1 MGTFLTGIH
10 KGRFERCVD
19 PGTLFTFD
27 DLVWEHF
34 SLVSIRV
41 GLKGDRIYDSL
52 VIDELVTF
60 VLGEGVELI
69 SFRVSHDL
77 VRFDDLGLAGFEE
90 GLLDFVQDILT
101 HDVVVE
107 LGFSLTVEAEP
118 SDLTFDVTILG
129 LVSVVLGT
137 P

>member
-1 MGTFLTGIH
+1 MWIH
-10 KGRFERCVD
+10 
-19 PGTLFTFD
+19 
-27 DLVWEHF
+27 
-34 SLVSIRV
+34 
-41 GLKGDRIYDSL
+41 DSL

-60 VLGEGVELI
+60 VIRKGVELI

-90 GLLDFVQDILT
+90 GLLDFVQDILS

-107 LGFSLTVEAEP
+107 LDFSLTVEAEP
-118 SDLTFDVTILG
+118 SDLSFDVAILG